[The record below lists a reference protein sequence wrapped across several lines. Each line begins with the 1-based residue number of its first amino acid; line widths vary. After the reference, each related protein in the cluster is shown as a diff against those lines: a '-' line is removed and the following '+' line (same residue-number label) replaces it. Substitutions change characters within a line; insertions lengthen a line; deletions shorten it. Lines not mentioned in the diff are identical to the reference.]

1 VSLATVQVFAS
12 FADLLG
18 AQQVEIALPEA
29 ATVDDVLAAVRELPG
44 GRNLPGQLRIA
55 INRDFASP
63 HQSVNPKDELALI
76 PPVAGG

>member
-1 VSLATVQVFAS
+1 VFAS

-18 AQQVEIALPEA
+18 APHVQIALPET
-29 ATVDDVLAAVRELPG
+29 ATVDDVVAAIRDLPG
-44 GRNLPGQLRIA
+44 GRLLPAHLRIA

-63 HQSVNPKDELALI
+63 HQQVNPKDEIALI